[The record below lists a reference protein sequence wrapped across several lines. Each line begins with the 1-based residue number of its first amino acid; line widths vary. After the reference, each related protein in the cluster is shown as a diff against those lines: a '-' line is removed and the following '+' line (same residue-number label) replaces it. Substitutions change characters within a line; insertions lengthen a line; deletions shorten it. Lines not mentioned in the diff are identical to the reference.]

1 MDERRVALALP
12 SLARLGELRERRALE
27 ALREAEEALA
37 KALGAL
43 EDQRR
48 LIVGIEAELAA
59 LVERASTGAPPSV
72 ESLRLAADRRHW
84 LHYDLDMERYY
95 IDTFESDVAAA
106 EATVATA
113 RGHWLR
119 EREKGAALARRGG
132 ALRRESARRAEA
144 RASALQDD
152 VAAGSARS

>member
-1 MDERRVALALP
+1 MDERRAALALP
-12 SLARLGELRERRALE
+12 SLARLGELRERRALT

-37 KALGAL
+37 KARTAL

-48 LIVGIEAELAA
+48 LIAGIEAELAA
-59 LVERASTGAPPSV
+59 LVERASGGAPPSV

-84 LHYDLDMERYY
+84 LHYDLDMEHYY

-106 EATVATA
+106 ETTAATA

-119 EREKGAALARRGG
+119 ERERSASLARRGS
-132 ALRRESARRAEA
+132 ALRREAARRGEA
-144 RASALQDD
+144 RSSAVQDD
-152 VAAGSARS
+152 VAGSMCP